1 MNINFQI
8 EKTTDGSVL
17 NGNNVIFDNI
27 LTLTGDI
34 EYNSATGVITLN
46 KTGIYL
52 LEWFV
57 STQTSKSTIGA
68 VFSITGTNINPSSIK
83 GNSPL
88 KTGEVMGISVIEV
101 TDTPAIISLIND
113 SNQEVWYS
121 TINPVK
127 ASLVIESHNELENL
141 VDGNS
146 IGSVRG
152 IQTLDNYT
160 MGELALA
167 MGHQTV
173 ASGYCSYAEGYNTT
187 ASGDSSHAEGYSTTA
202 SGDSSHA
209 EGENV
214 VATGKYSHAEGN
226 FTNASGENSHT
237 EGFFTIASGKCSH
250 AEGSATTASKD
261 YSHAEG
267 TSTIASGFNSH
278 AEGSSTTASGD
289 SSHAEGNA
297 TNASGG
303 SSHAEGSST
312 TASGVISHA
321 EGYGTI
327 ASGDAS
333 HAEGSFT
340 DADNQA
346 GAHIMGK
353 YGSANTAYSWFL
365 ANGIDS
371 NTPGLAAKILTDGNA
386 YIDVAWNTGGA
397 DYAEMFETED
407 GNPIEP
413 GYFITLATNEK
424 VNIYSEGTDDFILG
438 ISSASS
444 GIVGDTGELRWKD
457 KFETDE
463 WGRIIYHEVTIPE
476 VKDKDDNSII
486 KEHTEIQPKLNV
498 AWNPNETYIPRRN
511 RKEWIAVGLIGKLLV
526 RDDGTCQVGECCM
539 PNENGIAT
547 ASVKGY
553 KVLKRI
559 NDNQIKIFFR

>member
-8 EKTTDGSVL
+8 ERTTDGSVL
-17 NGNNVIFDNI
+17 NGNNVIFDNT

-34 EYNSATGVITLN
+34 AYDSTTGVITLN
-46 KTGIYL
+46 KTGMYL
-52 LEWFV
+52 LKWFV
-57 STQTSKSTIGA
+57 ATQTSKSEIGT
-68 VFSITGTNINPSSIK
+68 VFSITGMNINPTSIK
-83 GNSPL
+83 GNSPI
-88 KTGEVMGISVIEV
+88 KTGEVTGISVIQV
-101 TDTPAIISLIND
+101 TDVPALISLIND

-121 TINPVK
+121 TINPIK

-152 IQTLDNYT
+152 IQTMDNYT
-160 MGELALA
+160 MGEFALA
-167 MGHQTV
+167 VGHQTV
-173 ASGYCSYAEGYNTT
+173 ASGYCSYAEGNY
-187 ASGDSSHAEGYSTTA
+187 
-202 SGDSSHA
+202 
-209 EGENV
+209 
-214 VATGKYSHAEGN
+214 
-226 FTNASGENSHT
+226 TNASGENSHT

-312 TASGVISHA
+312 IASGVISHT

-333 HAEGSFT
+333 HCEGSFT
-340 DADNQA
+340 DAANQA
-346 GAHIMGK
+346 GAHIIGK
-353 YGSANTAYSWFL
+353 YGSADTAYSWFL

-397 DYAEMFETED
+397 DYAEMFETDD

-413 GYFITLATNEK
+413 GYFITLSNDEK
-424 VNIYSEGTDDFILG
+424 VKIYSEEIDDFILG

-444 GIVGDTGELRWKD
+444 GIVGDTGDLRWKD
-457 KFETDE
+457 KFETDP
-463 WGRIIYHEVTIPE
+463 WGRIIYHEVTVPE
-476 VKDKDDNSII
+476 VKDKDNNIII
-486 KEHTEIQPKLNV
+486 KEHTEIQPKLNDT
-498 AWNPNETYIPRRN
+498 WKSNETYIPRRN
-511 RKEWIAVGLIGKLLV
+511 RKEWITVGLLGKLLV
-526 RDDGTCQVGECCM
+526 RDDGTCQVGGYCI
-539 PNENGIAT
+539 PNEKGIAT
-547 ASVKGY
+547 ASEKGY